1 VAIAGGNGTLK
12 KRFEMDKEVKLVVL
26 IEVQAGKAEQQ
37 VRLFNRLKPLVLAE
51 DGCFEYELHR
61 VSDNENQLVLTERW
75 ASEAAWHAHHET
87 PHMKEASKLT
97 PSFRAGPTK
106 VLRLDVV

>member
-1 VAIAGGNGTLK
+1 
-12 KRFEMDKEVKLVVL
+12 
-26 IEVQAGKAEQQ
+26 
-37 VRLFNRLKPLVLAE
+37 
-51 DGCFEYELHR
+51 